1 MPRHTFIQH
10 SKLTDVKGRIDYIS
24 NPKRQ
29 EHLYVTYTT
38 VIDPKFWDYLAGQ
51 NQNDFRK
58 SGAAGSCIEA
68 RELIIALPEELQK
81 YDHEKLLEL
90 FVQKFKMVYGVDAVA
105 ALHHNKAMT
114 NFHIHLIISERKP
127 MAHTEVKRASRNMFY
142 DEHGRHVRTKK
153 EILDE
158 NGEVRKGCFIVAK
171 GEPYDI
177 RYFQPKEKIF
187 KSRQFTADIKEMFT
201 DFINELVTDEKNRLT
216 VFSQDGP
223 YLATKKI
230 GKNNPREAEI
240 RADNAVRQKWNQ
252 TVDEAIVAGIPEEK
266 IREVRDQ
273 NIREPIR
280 ESAQRYGFRPDLLA
294 EILRKAVDVLARMI
308 RRIPVL
314 QSHAPAF
321 DEKTFLQMR
330 KVKEELD
337 RQNQVVGCQHL
348 LVDKARKRME
358 ELQKPKNIFKKKQR
372 EQALKDLASAQFNWD
387 NAQRELNRI
396 VKRVGYRDVAAFN
409 KAYEKACRIIEDS
422 QKDGMVE
429 PTRRESVIVKLH
441 QYDQEAKS
449 RKAYSELKEK
459 EQLMI

>member
-10 SKLTDVKGRIDYIS
+10 TKLTDVKGRIDYIS

-29 EHLYVTYTT
+29 EHLYATYTT
-38 VIDPKFWDYLAGQ
+38 VTDLRFWDYLAGQ

-58 SGAAGSCIEA
+58 SGASGRCIEA

-81 YDHEKLLEL
+81 YDHEKLLEV
-90 FVQKFKMVYGVDAVA
+90 FVQKFKEVYGVDAVA

-114 NFHIHLIISERKP
+114 NCHIHLIFSERKP
-127 MAHTEVKRASRNMFY
+127 MEHTEVKRAARNMFY

-158 NGEVRKGCFIVAK
+158 NGKIREGCFIVAK

-187 KSRQFTADIKEMFT
+187 KSRQFTADVKEMFT
-201 DFINELVTDEKNRLT
+201 DFINELVTDEKDRLT

-240 RADNAVRQKWNQ
+240 RTDNAARQKWNQ
-252 TVDEAIVAGIPEEK
+252 TVDEAIVAGIPEEEILEIK
-266 IREVRDQ
+266 DQ
-273 NIREPIR
+273 NIREPIN
-280 ESAQRYGFRPDLLA
+280 ESVQKNGFRPDMLA
-294 EILRKAVDVLARMI
+294 EILRNAIEVLARLI

-314 QSHAPAF
+314 RSNAPAF

-330 KVKEELD
+330 RVMEELNQ
-337 RQNQVVGCQHL
+337 QNQIIERQRL
-348 LVDKARKRME
+348 LVDKALKKME
-358 ELQKPKNIFKKKQR
+358 ELHKPKNIFKKKQK
-372 EQALKDLASAQFNWD
+372 EQALKDFANAQFNFD
-387 NAQRELNRI
+387 NAQQELNRI
-396 VKRVGYRDVAAFN
+396 VKRAGYRDEAAFN
-409 KAYEKACRIIEDS
+409 KAYKKVCRVIEEG
-422 QKDGMVE
+422 QKSGMKE
-429 PTRRESVIVKLH
+429 PGKRESVIAKLH
-441 QYDQEAKS
+441 QYDMEAKS
-449 RKAYSELKEK
+449 RANRTIRNDK
-459 EQLMI
+459 EQPVI